1 VQLPKGLPTIGVVAL
16 AAWAFFYPLGA
27 WGFAAVEVV
36 FLLSVALR
44 LRKPA
49 APSREWASVLAA
61 FGLSSLLLAPW
72 LTYKARWPQAI
83 LIGVL
88 IFAVAHLTRRI
99 LSKLSQDA
107 VERTPP

>member
-61 FGLSSLLLAPW
+61 FGLSACSS
-72 LTYKARWPQAI
+72 RR
-83 LIGVL
+83 GS
-88 IFAVAHLTRRI
+88 LTRRAGRRR
-99 LSKLSQDA
+99 SSSA
-107 VERTPP
+107 S